1 MIERLRVIERRE
13 GVSLVGE
20 EMRCTNFNY
29 GSEFLDVSS
38 LVMNGSGFVGG
49 FYNCCTFDS
58 NFTDDNGFGKVL
70 LMMLMMMVLGA
81 GILDF
86 FT

>member
-1 MIERLRVIERRE
+1 MIERRE

-20 EMRCTNFNY
+20 EMRFTNFNY
-29 GSEFLDVSS
+29 RSEFVDVGS

-58 NFTDDNGFGKVL
+58 NFTDDNGLGRVMLL
-70 LMMLMMMVLGA
+70 LMMMMVLGA

-86 FT
+86 FS